1 MNAAEASTTTLAGE
15 VVTVHLHGD
24 ADLAVVDALLA
35 TFARARSVDGVRRI
49 VVDLSD
55 VGFMDSSGLGAL
67 VAGFRFAHQ
76 DGIAFDVADPTEPVR
91 SLLAMTGVAS
101 LFTGSDDDRADWV

>member
-1 MNAAEASTTTLAGE
+1 MNATEASTTSHAGE

-24 ADLAVVDALLA
+24 ADLAVVDSLLA
-35 TFARARSVDGVRRI
+35 TFARARSVAGVRSI
-49 VVDLSD
+49 VIDLSD

-67 VAGFRFAHQ
+67 VAGYRFAHQ
-76 DGIAFDVADPTEPVR
+76 DGIAFDVADPTPPVR

-101 LFTGSDDDRADWV
+101 LFTGPHDDRGDWV